1 MESSNVKNKSSGKRK
16 MSSEDTRSYFAW
28 NLEMERVLADVL
40 RDQRNLGNKGD
51 GNWKAVAYSTA
62 AQILSKR
69 FGVHLIA
76 DNVKNRFKLWR
87 IWYGIVSDI
96 LSQSGFDWD
105 NTKYMIT
112 VENEIAWNEYV
123 KSHEETKQFR
133 FKVIPNWDDIVELC
147 VKDRAT
153 GLGVENALDADDI
166 MSKETNEEEAIHS
179 VSFDL
184 EGSSSATR
192 KNIRPSKSGEKE
204 GMISSM
210 KEVAESLKEFVE
222 VTKKKME
229 NKKKMEIKEAQEVV
243 QEVVGELD
251 NIPNFNGALRH
262 RAIDWLTEN
271 SIKFAII
278 KALSLDVKEDYILSF
293 MP

>member
-28 NLEMERVLADVL
+28 NLEMEHVLADVL

-69 FGVHLIA
+69 FGVHLMA

-87 IWYGIVSDI
+87 TWYGIVSDI

-105 NTKYMIT
+105 STKYMIT

-123 KSHEETKQFR
+123 K
-133 FKVIPNWDDIVELC
+133 
-147 VKDRAT
+147 DRAT
-153 GLGVENALDADDI
+153 GLGAENALDADDI

-243 QEVVGELD
+243 HEVVSELD

-271 SIKFAII
+271 PIKFAII
-278 KALSLDVKEDYILSF
+278 KALPLDEKEDYILSF

>member
-1 MESSNVKNKSSGKRK
+1 M
-16 MSSEDTRSYFAW
+16 F
-28 NLEMERVLADVL
+28 L
-40 RDQRNLGNKGD
+40 
-51 GNWKAVAYSTA
+51 
-62 AQILSKR
+62 
-69 FGVHLIA
+69 F
-76 DNVKNRFKLWR
+76 F
-87 IWYGIVSDI
+87 
-96 LSQSGFDWD
+96 F
-105 NTKYMIT
+105 
-112 VENEIAWNEYV
+112 
-123 KSHEETKQFR
+123 KSHEEAKRFR
-133 FKVIPNWDDIVELC
+133 FKVIPNWDDIVDLC
-147 VKDRAT
+147 AKDRAT
-153 GLGVENALDADDI
+153 GLGAENALDADDI

-243 QEVVGELD
+243 HEVVSELD

-271 SIKFAII
+271 PIKFAII
-278 KALSLDVKEDYILSF
+278 KALPLDEKEDYILSF
-293 MP
+293 MA